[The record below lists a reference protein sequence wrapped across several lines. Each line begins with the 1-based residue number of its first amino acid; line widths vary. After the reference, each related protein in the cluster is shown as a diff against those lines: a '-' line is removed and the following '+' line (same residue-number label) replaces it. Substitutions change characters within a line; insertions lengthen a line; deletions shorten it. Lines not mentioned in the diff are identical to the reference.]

1 VNFSRYAI
9 YYIPDLPLF
18 QIGSDWLGWNSQS
31 GQETLLSA
39 DDRRITDR
47 PRKYGFHATVKPPFL
62 LASHSTQG
70 ELQDAF
76 HAFCATSSPATGG
89 TLKIARLSRFLAM
102 TQDVQSNEV
111 TELAASTVSHFDKF
125 RAPLSDKDIEKRR
138 QRRLTPQQDELL
150 LRWGYPYVMQEFK
163 FHMTLT
169 GPLAANEIGAIE
181 QRTNTLFQEFIGQ
194 SSNIS
199 SLALLGEDNDSG
211 RFHVIERLSLGM

>member
-18 QIGSDWLGWNSQS
+18 QIGSDWLGWNSIT

-39 DDRRITDR
+39 DHRRITAR
-47 PRKYGFHATVKPPFL
+47 PRKYGFHATVKPPFS

-70 ELQDAF
+70 DLQDAF
-76 HAFCATSSPATGG
+76 QTFCATVSPATGG
-89 TLKIARLSRFLAM
+89 TLKISRLGRFLAM

-111 TELAASTVSHFDKF
+111 TELAASTVSHFEKF

-169 GPLAANEIGAIE
+169 GPLAHDKIDEIERRVNSMFHDFLDQPLKI
-181 QRTNTLFQEFIGQ
+181 N
-194 SSNIS
+194 
-199 SLALLGEDNDSG
+199 SLALLGEEESSG
-211 RFHVIERLSLGM
+211 RFHVIERLSLRM

>member
-1 VNFSRYAI
+1 MNFSRYAI

-89 TLKIARLSRFLAM
+89 TLKIARLGRFLAM

-169 GPLAANEIGAIE
+169 GWLAANEIEAIE
-181 QRTNTLFQEFIGQ
+181 QRANTRFQEFIGQ
-194 SSNIS
+194 PLSIA
-199 SLALLGEDNDSG
+199 SLALLGEDRDSG
-211 RFHVIERLSLGM
+211 HFHVVDKLSLGM

>member
-1 VNFSRYAI
+1 MNFSRYAI

-31 GQETLLSA
+31 GQETFLSA

-76 HAFCATSSPATGG
+76 HAFCATSSPATCG
-89 TLKIARLSRFLAM
+89 TLKIARLGRFLAM

-111 TELAASTVSHFDKF
+111 TELAASTVSYFDKF

-169 GPLAANEIGAIE
+169 GPLQNDEIVSIE
-181 QRTNTLFQEFIGQ
+181 QLANTRFQEFIGQ
-194 SSNIS
+194 SLNIAL
-199 SLALLGEDNDSG
+199 LALLGEDRDSG
-211 RFHVIERLSLGM
+211 RFHVIEKLSLGM

>member
-1 VNFSRYAI
+1 MNFSRYAI

-18 QIGSDWLGWNSQS
+18 QIGSDWLGWNSKS

-89 TLKIARLSRFLAM
+89 TLKIARIGRFLAM

-169 GPLAANEIGAIE
+169 GWLAANEIDAIE
-181 QRTNTLFQEFIGQ
+181 QRANTRFQEFIGQ
-194 SSNIS
+194 PLSIA
-199 SLALLGEDNDSG
+199 SLALLGEDRDSG
-211 RFHVIERLSLGM
+211 HFHVVDKLSLGM

>member
-1 VNFSRYAI
+1 MNFSRYAI

-39 DDRRITDR
+39 DDRHITDR

-89 TLKIARLSRFLAM
+89 TLKIARIGRFLAM

-125 RAPLSDKDIEKRR
+125 RAPLSDKDIEKRH
-138 QRRLTPQQDELL
+138 QRRLTPQQHELL

-169 GPLAANEIGAIE
+169 GPLSANEIDAIE
-181 QRTNTLFQEFIGQ
+181 HDANTRFREFLGQ
-194 SSNIS
+194 PLKIT
-199 SLALLGEDNDSG
+199 SLALLGEDSESG
-211 RFHVIERLSLGM
+211 RFHVIEKLSLGM

>member
-18 QIGSDWLGWNSQS
+18 QIGSDWLGWNSIT

-39 DDRRITDR
+39 DHRRITDR
-47 PRKYGFHATVKPPFL
+47 PRKYGFHATVKPPFS
-62 LASHSTQG
+62 LASNSTQG
-70 ELQDAF
+70 DLQDAF
-76 HAFCATSSPATGG
+76 QTFCATVSPATGS
-89 TLKIARLSRFLAM
+89 TLKISRLGRFLAM

-125 RAPLSDKDIEKRR
+125 RAPLSDQDIAKRR
-138 QRRLTPQQDELL
+138 QRRLTPQQDALM

-169 GPLAANEIGAIE
+169 GPLQNDEIDAIE
-181 QRTNTLFQEFIGQ
+181 HDANTRFQEFLGQ
-194 SSNIS
+194 PLKIA
-199 SLALLGEDNDSG
+199 SLALLGEDSDSG
-211 RFHVIERLSLGM
+211 RFHVVDKLSLGM

>member
-1 VNFSRYAI
+1 MNFSRYAI

-89 TLKIARLSRFLAM
+89 TLKIARLGRFLAM

-169 GPLAANEIGAIE
+169 GWLAANEIEAIE
-181 QRTNTLFQEFIGQ
+181 QRANTRFQEFMGQ
-194 SSNIS
+194 PLSIA
-199 SLALLGEDNDSG
+199 SLALLGEDRDSG
-211 RFHVIERLSLGM
+211 HFHVVDKLSLGM

>member
-125 RAPLSDKDIEKRR
+125 RAPLSDKGIEKRR

-169 GPLAANEIGAIE
+169 GPLQNDEIVSIE
-181 QRTNTLFQEFIGQ
+181 QLANTRFQEFIGQ
-194 SSNIS
+194 SLNIAL
-199 SLALLGEDNDSG
+199 LALLGEDRDSG
-211 RFHVIERLSLGM
+211 RFHVIEKLSLGM

>member
-1 VNFSRYAI
+1 MNFSRYAI

-89 TLKIARLSRFLAM
+89 TLKIARIGRFLAM

-169 GPLAANEIGAIE
+169 GWLAANEIDAIE
-181 QRTNTLFQEFIGQ
+181 QRANTRFQEFIGQ
-194 SSNIS
+194 PLSIA
-199 SLALLGEDNDSG
+199 SLALLGEDRDSG
-211 RFHVIERLSLGM
+211 HFHVVDKLSLGM